1 MLRFGCCHAV
11 RAVYS
16 GCAATWRQ
24 TACRIENGIEFS
36 GIAHRAIRAFR
47 NAPISLVIITPPAF
61 TLVIITA
68 SSPETV
74 GALII
79 FVKARL
85 SYFFTHLLGI
95 PLVRR
100 WLWWVGLLC
109 TFSLRNRFDSLL
121 TVSIRIG
128 S

>member
-1 MLRFGCCHAV
+1 MLFVQSIMDVQQHGVKTLVGLRD
-11 RAVYS
+11 
-16 GCAATWRQ
+16 
-24 TACRIENGIEFS
+24 GIEFS
-36 GIAHRAIRAFR
+36 GIADRAIRAFR

-85 SYFFTHLLGI
+85 SYFLPTFWVFLWSEGGCGGLDYFVLFFYVICLTHFLPSAYL
-95 PLVRR
+95 
-100 WLWWVGLLC
+100 
-109 TFSLRNRFDSLL
+109 
-121 TVSIRIG
+121 
-128 S
+128 